1 MIFEKRENYK
11 PFDYDHITL
20 PLIEAMLVGHWTY
33 LEFDFMSDVQ
43 DFHVKLNDQE
53 REVIKR
59 AILMI
64 SQIEVAVKSYWS
76 NIGKLLPVPEIAE
89 MGSVFGGVEVI
100 HARSYSKILD
110 KLGFNDEYQNILT
123 VPAIRG
129 RVAYLNKYNDKPYR
143 TTKIIYADLFSKLGK
158 LTGLKYFNKISQNLY
173 SKKFLADKKNIV
185 YSLTL
190 FTLFVENVS
199 LFSQFYLILSFHRN
213 KNILKDIANVVQYTS
228 KEENLHAEGGI
239 ALINQIR
246 KEHPEI
252 FDAEFE
258 ERIVQETKEALLAE
272 TNLVE
277 WILNGYSNEFINKDI
292 LITYLKRRLNE
303 STSKIGFGSMFEVD
317 SEMVEK
323 TIWMD
328 EEVFATSLTDF
339 FYKKPIDYQKKTQS
353 FDANELF

>member
-33 LEFDFMSDVQ
+33 LEFDFISDVQ

-110 KLGFNDEYQNILT
+110 KLGFNDEYQNILA

-129 RVAYLNKYNDKPYR
+129 RVAYLNKYNDKPY
-143 TTKIIYADLFSKLGK
+143 KGNVHNEKL
-158 LTGLKYFNKISQNLY
+158 
-173 SKKFLADKKNIV
+173 LAERKNIV

-258 ERIVQETKEALLAE
+258 ERIIQETKEALLAE
-272 TNLVE
+272 TNLIE

-303 STSKIGFGSMFEVD
+303 STSKIGFGSIFEVD
-317 SEMVEK
+317 SKMIEK
-323 TIWMD
+323 TLWMD
-328 EEVFATSLTDF
+328 EEVFAMSRTDF

-353 FDANELF
+353 FDVNELF